1 MLDRKTVD
9 YLLEYTCNIFGVS
22 ENELTATTNDLKKV
36 GFTFENEDIKVVIQH
51 KTKMIP
57 SIVYNNYLSD
67 EKKVNISWIE
77 FCDLWRELEEDLP
90 LDEKIDAI
98 LKLDKERK
106 IYFPEV

>member
-9 YLLEYTCNIFGVS
+9 YLLEYTCKIFGLS
-22 ENELTATTNDLKKV
+22 ENELIATTNDLKKV
-36 GFTFENEDIKVVIQH
+36 GFTFENEDTKVVIQH

-67 EKKVNISWIE
+67 EKKVISWIE

-90 LDEKIDAI
+90 LDEKIEAI

-106 IYFPEV
+106 LDFPEV